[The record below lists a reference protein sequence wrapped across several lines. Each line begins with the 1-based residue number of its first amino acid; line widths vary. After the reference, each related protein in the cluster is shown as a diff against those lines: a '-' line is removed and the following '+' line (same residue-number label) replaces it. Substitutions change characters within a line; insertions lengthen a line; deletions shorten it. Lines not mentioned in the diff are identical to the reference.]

1 MTTILPQLTT
11 PLQQTRV
18 DVFNEIFV
26 LFLGL
31 GTLVG
36 IVVVSYTLYN
46 AYKYRDDGNHGE
58 DEDLPVVG
66 ELPTG
71 GKGGRKLFLSFGLSA
86 VIVLGLV
93 FWSYQMLLYVEAGP
107 GDEAQEEALNV
118 DVEGQAFSWTFQYEN
133 GVESNGEL
141 VVPADREIQLN
152 VTSIDVW
159 HAFGI
164 PDQRAK
170 ADAIPGEYSETW
182 FIADAPENGE
192 NVTHEDAIECFE
204 LCGAGHSNMKA
215 DLTVMEEEAFQEW
228 MAEQEA
234 QANSGG
240 NESGGG
246 NESATGTQTGPEGNE
261 SSANGTDAASNE
273 SGANESSA
281 AGAGGNATDA
291 ANETNAGNESD
302 TNGTDAS
309 GDDGNNDTEDN
320 ETDGNADDES
330 GQEGES

>member
-36 IVVVSYTLYN
+36 IVVISYTLYN
-46 AYKYRDDGNHGE
+46 AYKYRDDGDHGE

-86 VIVLGLV
+86 IIVLGLV

-107 GDEAQEEALNV
+107 GDEAQQEALNV
-118 DVEGQAFSWTFQYEN
+118 DVQGEAFSWTFQYEN
-133 GVESNGEL
+133 GVESTGEL

-152 VTSIDVW
+152 VTSTDVW

-164 PDQRAK
+164 PNQRAK

-192 NVTHEDAIECFE
+192 NVTREDAIECFE
-204 LCGAGHSNMKA
+204 LCGVGHSNMKA
-215 DLTVMEEEAFQEW
+215 DLTVMEEEAYQEW

-234 QANSGG
+234 QANGGGG
-240 NESGGG
+240 NESGANNESGS
-246 NESATGTQTGPEGNE
+246 NESATGADTGPEGNE
-261 SSANGTDAASNE
+261 S
-273 SGANESSA
+273 GA
-281 AGAGGNATDA
+281 
-291 ANETNAGNESD
+291 
-302 TNGTDAS
+302 NGTDAS
-309 GDDGNNDTEDN
+309 GNESTDGADADNETGADNASDAGGGNGTDDTNETEDN
-320 ETDGNADDES
+320 ATDGNATDGTGE
-330 GQEGES
+330 EGES